1 MSTEILRAIEE
12 NGFDMPFP
20 IQEKAIPFIL
30 RGNDVIGQA
39 QVRQQLFLYQY

>member
-12 NGFDMPFP
+12 N
-20 IQEKAIPFIL
+20 AIPFIL